1 MKNYINLG
9 YYVSAEIISK
19 GVNFLM
25 LPFLTHSMSMEEFGS
40 IAVVVSITAIASIF
54 FTFSLQSSALRFYY
68 DYINDPKKLER
79 LWGTILV
86 AILILSTF
94 FLALFF
100 STANFYSSLLGEVPF
115 FPLVGLSLLSVA
127 MSSVFMLFQST
138 IRAREDGGRYLKQ
151 HLFRIT
157 VYIAA
162 VIYLIFYE
170 SMGALGIILAT
181 FIAEFVMF
189 VYTVIIFGR
198 ELQWCL
204 DFKMLK
210 HASKYSVQFLPHNI
224 SGIILVYADRLVINK
239 VMSVGDVAIYNIA
252 LSFAMIIGMLTSGAN
267 EAFQP
272 RAMRA
277 IKEGKTDKLISFAKN
292 LIYIYAAAAI
302 LLSLFIVDVINL
314 LFPVSYKG
322 AAFLVPILLMTEL
335 LRGYYRIY
343 SAPLFY
349 DLKGP
354 SFISA
359 ITFIMAMIY
368 IPVVYAGA
376 TFGGLQGVVY
386 STVVIEGFVTLLVY
400 NIAKRRLYVPWDNAP
415 MLIALFC
422 MVIIS
427 VLIIEV
433 EIQLWLRMILA
444 VITVLFIAYQ
454 LRNFREYWWKKTIG
468 NE

>member
-1 MKNYINLG
+1 MKQYINFG

-25 LPFLTHSMSMEEFGS
+25 LPFLVHSMSMEEFGS

-68 DYINDPKKLER
+68 DYINEPKKLER

-100 STANFYSSLLGEVPF
+100 STADFYSSLLGEVPF
-115 FPLVGLSLLSVA
+115 FPLVGLSLVSVA
-127 MSSVFMLFQST
+127 MHSVFMIFQSS
-138 IRAREDGGRYLKQ
+138 IRVREDGGRYFKQ

-162 VIYLIFYE
+162 LIYLIFYK
-170 SMGALGIILAT
+170 SMGALGVILAT

-204 DFKMLK
+204 DFKVLK
-210 HASKYSVQFLPHNI
+210 QASKYSVQFLPHQI
-224 SGIILVYADRLVINK
+224 AGIILVYADRLVINK
-239 VMSVGDVAIYNIA
+239 VISVGDVAIYNIA

-272 RAMRA
+272 QAMRA
-277 IKEGKTDKLISFAKN
+277 IKEGKTEELIRFADN
-292 LIYIYAAAAI
+292 LIYIYVAAAI
-302 LLSLFIVDVINL
+302 IIILFVGDVFNL
-314 LFPVSYKG
+314 IFPPDYK
-322 AAFLVPILLMTEL
+322 ASAYLVPILIMTEL
-335 LRGYYRIY
+335 MRGYYRIFTV
-343 SAPLFY
+343 SLHY

-354 SFISA
+354 RRISLLT
-359 ITFIMAMIY
+359 IIMGIIY
-368 IPVVYAGA
+368 VPILYAGA
-376 TFGGLQGVVY
+376 VYNGLIGVVC
-386 STVVIEGFVTLLVY
+386 STVVIEGFV
-400 NIAKRRLYVPWDNAP
+400 
-415 MLIALFC
+415 ALFVYK
-422 MVIIS
+422 MAQRTIYIAWNYNLILRLTFLVFVIS
-427 VLIIEV
+427 MFVMEGLLSFWVRLIMALVIFFIITYRVRKLYIE
-433 EIQLWLRMILA
+433 
-444 VITVLFIAYQ
+444 FIF
-454 LRNFREYWWKKTIG
+454 NK
-468 NE
+468 

>member
-1 MKNYINLG
+1 MKKYINLG
-9 YYVSAEIISK
+9 YYVSAEIVSK

-25 LPFLTHSMSMEEFGS
+25 LPFLTYSMSMEEFGS

-68 DYINDPKKLER
+68 DYIDEPKKLER

-86 AILILSTF
+86 AILILSMF

-115 FPLVGLSLLSVA
+115 FPLVGLSLVSVA
-127 MSSVFMLFQST
+127 MHSVFMLFQSA

-151 HLFRIT
+151 HLFRIS

-189 VYTVIIFGR
+189 VYTVMIFGR

-204 DFKMLK
+204 DFKLLK
-210 HASKYSVQFLPHNI
+210 HASKYSVQFLPHQI

-239 VMSVGDVAIYNIA
+239 VISVGDVAIYNIA

-272 RAMRA
+272 QAMRA
-277 IKEGKTDKLISFAKN
+277 IKEGNTEELTRFADN
-292 LIYIYAAAAI
+292 LIYIYIAAAI
-302 LLSLFIVDVINL
+302 IIILFVGDVLNL
-314 LFPVSYKG
+314 IFPPAYK
-322 AAFLVPILLMTEL
+322 ASAYLVPILIMTEL
-335 LRGYYRIY
+335 MRGYYRIFTV
-343 SAPLFY
+343 SLFY

-354 SFISA
+354 RRISLLT
-359 ITFIMAMIY
+359 IIMGIIYVPILYAGAVYNGLIGVVCSTLVIEGLVALFVYKMAQRTIY
-368 IPVVYAGA
+368 IPWNYNLILRL
-376 TFGGLQGVVY
+376 TFLVFVISMFVMEGLLSFWVRLIMAL
-386 STVVIEGFVTLLVY
+386 VIFFIITYLGRKLY
-400 NIAKRRLYVPWDNAP
+400 N
-415 MLIALFC
+415 
-422 MVIIS
+422 
-427 VLIIEV
+427 E
-433 EIQLWLRMILA
+433 
-444 VITVLFIAYQ
+444 FI
-454 LRNFREYWWKKTIG
+454 F
-468 NE
+468 NEQNS